1 MVVRRAL
8 SFAAISALALC
19 VSAHAGNIVAADGKP
34 FDEYLLYQEAY
45 GFSGAVLVARGDHIA
60 LAKGYGFAD
69 RSRNARFEDRTRI
82 NIGSLSKAYTATIIL
97 RLEQDGLVHTSDKLG
112 DLLPGVPDDKKSI
125 TVEQLL
131 THTAGLAWDSVP
143 RGKKL
148 TRDDVLAKILAAKLR
163 SQPGERFA
171 YSNAGYEL
179 LAAIAETRSGRSFD
193 ALVQQYI
200 AKPAHA
206 QNTTIVGGT
215 GDAGNVAHSYNEWK
229 DLGTWREWN
238 DGWHSGSGDVIS
250 TLIDVWKWHRA
261 LRAGTIIQPEAAQ
274 RMFAAHVKSDDGGGY
289 GYGWFTQHTDRGDSL
304 VYHGGDN
311 RGYHTELRWYVN
323 RDLTIIVFTNLDLYD
338 ESGSGLGL
346 HKRIIANA
354 LEKID
359 RGENV
364 PLPPRPTA
372 TGANAEYLAS
382 FTKSPSME
390 GATVERGPTQLVFN
404 ADSQEAINRILDLH
418 DERLEKDNVKVAT
431 LLDATARR
439 DSSLVRKTLDKANA
453 DFFLAFAF
461 AEREELE
468 KRLGKFKSA
477 RVCGSKPLP
486 WDDSLVRTFALLTF
500 EKQTVDYQFTWKRDA
515 FYETIS
521 ETGALH
527 ALTLPMM
534 LVDREKNEFVVW
546 DLVGRRGAQLTYE
559 RAGESV
565 RLVEVAPFATIS
577 R

>member
-1 MVVRRAL
+1 MLMRRVL
-8 SFAAISALALC
+8 SLAAILALAFC
-19 VSAHAGNIVAADGKP
+19 ASARAGNIVAADGKP

-45 GFSGAVLVARGDHIA
+45 GFCGAVLVARGDHIA

-82 NIGSLSKAYTATIIL
+82 NIGSLSKAYMATIIL
-97 RLEQDGLVHTSDKLG
+97 RLEQDGVLNTTDELG

-125 TVEQLL
+125 TIEQLL
-131 THTAGLAWDSVP
+131 THTAGLAWDSAP
-143 RGKKL
+143 KGKQL
-148 TRDDVLAKILAAKLR
+148 TRDDVLAKIFAAKLR

-171 YSNAGYEL
+171 YSNAGYQV
-179 LAAIAETRSGRSFD
+179 LAAIAETKSGRSFD

-215 GDAGNVAHSYNEWK
+215 GDTGNVAHGYNEWK

-238 DGWHSGSGDVIS
+238 DGWRSGSGDVIS

-261 LRAGTIIQPEAAQ
+261 LRAGTLIKPEAAQ
-274 RMFAAHVKSDDGGGY
+274 RMFAAHVKSDDAGGY

-311 RGYHTELRWYVN
+311 PGYHTELRWYVN
-323 RDLTIIVFTNLDLYD
+323 RDLTIIVLTNLELYD

-346 HKRIIANA
+346 HKRIIASA

-359 RGENV
+359 RGEKV
-364 PLPPRPTA
+364 PLPPRPTV
-372 TGANAEYLAS
+372 TGASPEYLAS
-382 FTKSPSME
+382 FTKVPPME
-390 GATVERGPTQLVFN
+390 GASVERGPMQLVFN
-404 ADSQEAINRILDLH
+404 ADSQESISRILDLH
-418 DERLEKDNVKVAT
+418 DVRLENDNAKVTA

-439 DSSLVRKTLDKANA
+439 DSALVRKTLDKGNAEFFLGFAFSERA
-453 DFFLAFAF
+453 DF
-461 AEREELE
+461 E
-468 KRLGKFKSA
+468 KRHGKFKSA

-500 EKQTVDYQFTWKRDA
+500 EKQTIDYQFTWKSGE

-527 ALTLPMM
+527 ALTLPML
-534 LVDREKNEFVVW
+534 LVDRDKNEFVVW

-559 RAGESV
+559 GAGANV
-565 RLVEVAPFATIS
+565 RLVEVSPFTTIP

>member
-1 MVVRRAL
+1 MLMRRVL
-8 SFAAISALALC
+8 SFAALLALALAA
-19 VSAHAGNIVAADGKP
+19 SAHAGNIVATDGKA
-34 FDEYLLYQEAY
+34 FNEYLLYQEAY

-69 RSRNARFEDRTRI
+69 RTRNARFEDRTRI

-97 RLEQDGLVHTSDKLG
+97 RLEQDGLVHTTDKLG
-112 DLLPGVPDDKKSI
+112 DLLRGVPDDRKNI

-131 THTAGLAWDSVP
+131 THTAGLAWDSAP
-143 RGKKL
+143 KGKKL
-148 TRDDVLAKILAAKLR
+148 TRDDVLKKIFASKMR

-171 YSNAGYEL
+171 YSNAGYQL
-179 LAAIAETRSGRSFD
+179 LAAIAEVKSGRSFD

-206 QNTTIVGGT
+206 QNTTIVGGS
-215 GDAGNVAHSYNEWK
+215 GDTGNVAHGYNEWK

-238 DGWHSGSGDVIS
+238 DGWRSGSGDVIS
-250 TLIDVWKWHRA
+250 NLIDVWKWHRA
-261 LRAGTIIQPEAAQ
+261 LRAGTIIKPEAAQ

-311 RGYHTELRWYVN
+311 PGYHTELRWYVN
-323 RDLTIIVFTNLDLYD
+323 RDLTIIVFTNLELYD

-346 HKRIIANA
+346 HKRIIASA

-359 RGENV
+359 RGEKV
-364 PLPPRPTA
+364 SLPPRPNA

-382 FTKSPSME
+382 FTKTAPME
-390 GATVERGPTQLVFN
+390 GATVERGPMQLVFN
-404 ADSQEAINRILDLH
+404 ADSQGAINRILDLH
-418 DERLEKDNVKVAT
+418 DERLEKDNARVSA

-439 DSSLVRKTLDKANA
+439 DSVLVRTTLDRSNA
-453 DFFLAFAF
+453 EFFLGFAF
-461 AEREELE
+461 AERDDFE
-468 KRLGKFKSA
+468 KRLGRFKSA

-486 WDDSLVRTFALLTF
+486 WDDALVRTFALLTF
-500 EKQTVDYQFTWKRDA
+500 EKGTVDYQLTWKSDQ

-527 ALTLPMM
+527 ALTLPMV
-534 LVDREKNEFVVW
+534 LVDRNKNEFVVW
-546 DLVGRRGAQLTYE
+546 DLVGRRGAQLRYE
-559 RAGESV
+559 SDGMTV
-565 RLVEVAPFATIS
+565 RLADVNSFTTIA